1 MNISHFFPLF
11 SWQSTKSYSTIST
24 KQPDVIHMPEVYYWG
39 PSSENAIFFSIL
51 ENVVDCGKQ
60 KIKIYKNLI

>member
-1 MNISHFFPLF
+1 
-11 SWQSTKSYSTIST
+11 
-24 KQPDVIHMPEVYYWG
+24 MPEVYYWG